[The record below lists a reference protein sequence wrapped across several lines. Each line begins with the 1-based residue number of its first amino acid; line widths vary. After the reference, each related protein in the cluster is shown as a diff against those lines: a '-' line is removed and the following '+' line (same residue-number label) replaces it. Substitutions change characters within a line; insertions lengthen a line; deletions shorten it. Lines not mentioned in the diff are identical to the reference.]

1 MAGCSP
7 ANSAATFSTARARP
21 SACASITT
29 WPGSNVSRTGP
40 ARSATSAARLTAS
53 MTDAAGITAWQP
65 YSSGNLA
72 RYLMKSPA
80 MSLAVSLRSPVSK
93 LISPSAG
100 PGCVLAARAPAPADL
115 GPALTVPGLAPAS
128 SGSAPVVPASPA
140 GPGAAPD
147 VPAPAPCDPDSA
159 PVAPAPAAA
168 PVAPAFAGPALAGAR
183 APPAGVGPPPH
194 GDTPPGPVR
203 CRAGSPPN
211 AIATGWPATIVLAAS
226 VMILAGT
233 SANARVS

>member
-53 MTDAAGITAWQP
+53 MTDAAGITAWQA

-128 SGSAPVVPASPA
+128 SGSAPVVPRSEEHTSELQSPYDLVCRLLLEKKTKRKQ
-140 GPGAAPD
+140 PQT
-147 VPAPAPCDPDSA
+147 
-159 PVAPAPAAA
+159 
-168 PVAPAFAGPALAGAR
+168 L
-183 APPAGVGPPPH
+183 PH
-194 GDTPPGPVR
+194 KKTMVIYI
-203 CRAGSPPN
+203 SYKK
-211 AIATGWPATIVLAAS
+211 II
-226 VMILAGT
+226 I
-233 SANARVS
+233 